1 MSARAAAAGA
11 LLSVLAG
18 GPAIAGCA
26 GADAPCEAP
35 GGTYHLV
42 MPGEVDGPVP
52 VLVFLHGWGSSGEGM
67 VENMGLADALN
78 ARGWA
83 FLAPDGT
90 PREGRSGRGWS
101 FHPDRPGPRDEMEFV
116 TGVLDAATRDHGL
129 DPARA
134 VLGGFSIGGSMASYL
149 ACDRPEAFAAY
160 VPVGGAFWRPH
171 PEGCAG
177 PVRLRHVHGWRDRT
191 VPLEGRRVGSG
202 FEQGDVFEA
211 MRLWRAANGCDN
223 YRADAFDTGAGEPPR
238 WTRTWQECDP
248 GTALELALFDGGH
261 AVPRGWADATLDWLE
276 GLPGFDGEGR

>member
-1 MSARAAAAGA
+1 MSVRAAALAVVLPV
-11 LLSVLAG
+11 LLTA
-18 GPAIAGCA
+18 GPAAAGCA
-26 GADAPCEAP
+26 GSDAPCEAP
-35 GGTYHLV
+35 DGTYHLA
-42 MPGEVDGPVP
+42 MPEGVEGPVP

-67 VENMGLADALN
+67 VENMGIADALN

-101 FHPDRPGPRDEMEFV
+101 FHPDRPGPRDEMEFIA
-116 TGVLDAATRDHGL
+116 GVLEIAAREHGL

-171 PEGCAG
+171 PDGCAG

-223 YRADAFDTGAGEPPR
+223 YRADAFETGEGEPQR
-238 WTRTWQECDP
+238 WTRIWEECDP

-261 AVPRGWADATLDWLE
+261 AVPRGWADATLDWFE
-276 GLPGFDGEGR
+276 GLDDGG